1 MPLAPVRLTSCPAT
15 AYQYA
20 MPERYVVIM
29 AGGKGERFWPQSRLK
44 RPKQLL
50 PIVGDSPLLTQT
62 VDRLAGLVP
71 PQNVFIITNEEQAA
85 AVAEACPQVPAAQIV
100 AEPEG
105 RDTAAAVGLGALL
118 VRRRAAD
125 ASFAVLPADHVIHDS
140 EGFRRVMRA
149 AFEAAESQEALVTV
163 GIEPSFPATGYG
175 YIQRGEAVATFDGL
189 PVHGVRRF
197 VEKPDEA
204 TACGYVNSGDYF
216 WNAGMFI
223 WRAPVVCAAL
233 ERHAPGLWQG
243 LLAIDAALSA
253 GTPLA
258 EALRAHY
265 PTLKKI
271 SVDYA
276 LMEKADNVM
285 TIPSA
290 FDWDDVGAWPALARH
305 LEADAAGNFVRG
317 DGVVQDGG
325 GNIVISSGG
334 HLVALLGVEDCIVVH
349 TTDATLVCPRSRAQD
364 IKQLVKRLGD
374 DERYRGL
381 V

>member
-1 MPLAPVRLTSCPAT
+1 
-15 AYQYA
+15 

-204 TACGYVNSGDYF
+204 TARGYVNSGDYF

-276 LMEKADNVM
+276 LMEKADNVRR
-285 TIPSA
+285 SQRLRL
-290 FDWDDVGAWPALARH
+290 GRRGCLACMARTRKA
-305 LEADAAGNFVRG
+305 ERQETSYAG
-317 DGVVQDGG
+317 
-325 GNIVISSGG
+325 
-334 HLVALLGVEDCIVVH
+334 VALCRTARQHCHQFGRAPRCLMGVEDCDRRPH
-349 TTDATLVCPRSRAQD
+349 RRRHARLSTLTVRRKSSSS
-364 IKQLVKRLGD
+364 
-374 DERYRGL
+374 
-381 V
+381 